1 MTARTPAG
9 SLIKKSTHFALA
21 LAVFV
26 LTANAPAHAA
36 SLDEVIG
43 GITTQVSNFL
53 RSKNESSISI
63 GAFDGPPTTGT
74 GRKIASDIKRHL
86 EESGLTITDNALE
99 ANFELRGEFRQNLDG
114 PFPIVALT
122 VKLFDSNGAEVT
134 SFRDR
139 FRESTQTIRQ
149 EARDNLD
156 SVAQARSQAAEETAG
171 ETTAQTPSEDTDEP
185 TSPETTTGESNST
198 QQASPAVVI
207 KDDEAPI
214 DVSADVEKLTS
225 PTVDVTRQVEQALGE
240 GATVPESDAEISREL
255 RQKAIAARDKALLAA
270 LAKPKFHLD
279 GESIVAADETSPFR
293 IEILARP
300 ANGSEYLPVTIQDK
314 SGLAFAPLQEGELYA
329 VRIYNDADFDVGVEL
344 LIDGLNTLEFSEQ
357 PGFKET
363 GKWVIRAHS
372 SGTIKGYHVNNE
384 TVDAFQIA
392 ARPTG
397 PVQDRLANPDR
408 IGTVLAGFHVAWP
421 EDQTP
426 PLVARILG
434 QSRNLLTIRGP
445 RIEAPS
451 DTVERVFCKTAVAFV
466 GVRYLNPK
474 PD

>member
-1 MTARTPAG
+1 MTARTHAG

-171 ETTAQTPSEDTDEP
+171 ETAAQTPSENTDEP

-198 QQASPAVVI
+198 QQASPGCRHQGRRGS
-207 KDDEAPI
+207 DRRPRRCREAHLAHCRRHPPGRTGTRRRRNGPR
-214 DVSADVEKLTS
+214 KRRRNLT
-225 PTVDVTRQVEQALGE
+225 R
-240 GATVPESDAEISREL
+240 
-255 RQKAIAARDKALLAA
+255 
-270 LAKPKFHLD
+270 
-279 GESIVAADETSPFR
+279 
-293 IEILARP
+293 
-300 ANGSEYLPVTIQDK
+300 
-314 SGLAFAPLQEGELYA
+314 
-329 VRIYNDADFDVGVEL
+329 
-344 LIDGLNTLEFSEQ
+344 
-357 PGFKET
+357 
-363 GKWVIRAHS
+363 
-372 SGTIKGYHVNNE
+372 
-384 TVDAFQIA
+384 
-392 ARPTG
+392 
-397 PVQDRLANPDR
+397 
-408 IGTVLAGFHVAWP
+408 
-421 EDQTP
+421 TP
-426 PLVARILG
+426 PEGNCRPGQGTPRGTCEAEVPSRRRID
-434 QSRNLLTIRGP
+434 RCR
-445 RIEAPS
+445 R
-451 DTVERVFCKTAVAFV
+451 
-466 GVRYLNPK
+466 
-474 PD
+474 